1 MMSNGMVVSR
11 SMERGI
17 LILFTVAGLVL
28 GIALALPAVRQ
39 AVGVATGEGG
49 FSLLTDAAVPHD
61 GTADG
66 PSITRA
72 TFDTAWVLA
81 SGLGEGTR
89 ALLALGAAFGALTTL
104 LTVGAVTL
112 FLLLLMWGRPFHR
125 AVIVATQVAGC
136 ALLLG
141 GMLSA
146 GLGGLG
152 RMMAASELN
161 TAAGGVFVIGFRFD
175 PAWALV
181 GLGLLALS
189 LVFRYGTRLQRDT
202 EGLV

>member
-1 MMSNGMVVSR
+1 MTNGTAVSR
-11 SMERGI
+11 AMERGI
-17 LILFTVAGLVL
+17 LILFAAALVL
-28 GIALALPAVRQ
+28 GLALALQ
-39 AVGVATGEGG
+39 AVQQAIGVATGEGG
-49 FSLLTDAAVPHD
+49 FTLLTDAAVPHA
-61 GTADG
+61 GPLEG
-66 PSITRA
+66 PSITQA

-81 SGLGEGTR
+81 SGLGEDTR
-89 ALLALGAAFGALTTL
+89 ALLTLGAAFGALTTL

-112 FLLLLMWGRPFHR
+112 FLLLLVWGRPFHR

-146 GLGGLG
+146 GLG
-152 RMMAASELN
+152 A
-161 TAAGGVFVIGFRFD
+161 
-175 PAWALV
+175 
-181 GLGLLALS
+181 LALS